1 MNILITSAGRRVSLV
16 KAFKKELT
24 AYFPKAKVFAADAN
38 PQLSSACRVADG
50 WFKVPRLNSS
60 NYITELIKKCK
71 SNSISIIIPT
81 IDTELMLLA
90 ENKEALET
98 KSIKVILSS
107 LEFVKK
113 CRNKRVIHKFFKSKG
128 IVPAKEY
135 SKDNFK
141 LPVFIKPVDGSGSVN
156 TFLIE
161 NKDDFIEDHF
171 QDDRFMFLEY
181 IDLQKFTEYT
191 CDLYYGKDCKLK
203 CVIPRKRIK
212 IRDGEVNK
220 SKTEKNEL
228 MAHIKKHLS
237 HIEGAHGCLSA
248 QFFFN
253 DLTKKIIGIE
263 INPRF
268 GGGYPLT
275 YLAGGNFLKWIIEE
289 YILHKEIDY
298 FEDWEENLL
307 MLRYDD
313 EVIVRNYN
321 E

>member
-16 KAFKKELT
+16 KAFKKELK
-24 AYFPKAKVFAADAN
+24 AYFPNAKVFATDSS
-38 PQLSSACRVADG
+38 PQLSSACMVADD
-50 WFKVPRLNSS
+50 WFKVPKLNST
-60 NYITELIKKCK
+60 NYINELISKCK
-71 SNSISIIIPT
+71 NNSISIIIPT
-81 IDTELMLLA
+81 IDTELILLA
-90 ENKEALET
+90 ENKEIFDS
-98 KSIKVILSS
+98 KGIKVILSS
-107 LEFVKK
+107 LEFVKI
-113 CRNKRVIHKFFKSKG
+113 CRDKRTIHEFFKSKG
-128 IVPAKEY
+128 IIHAKEY
-135 SKDNFK
+135 KKNNFV
-141 LPVFIKPVDGSGSVN
+141 LPVFIKPNDGSGSAD

-161 NKDDFIEDHF
+161 SDEDITEDHF
-171 QDDRFMFLEY
+171 QNDRYMFLEY
-181 IDLQKFTEYT
+181 IDLQIFTEYT
-191 CDLYYGKDCKLK
+191 CDLYYGKDSKLK

-212 IRDGEVNK
+212 VRDGEVNK

-228 MAHIKKHLS
+228 VLHIKEHLS
-237 HIEGAHGCLSA
+237 HIEGARGCLTA

-253 DLTKKIIGIE
+253 DVTKKIIGIE

-289 YILHKEIDY
+289 YILHKEINY